1 MKPFR
6 QITNIRRLIRVAL
19 LAFTV
24 IWILP
29 NANAD
34 FTFTPG
40 HIYSTFREIGNTQDI
55 IEYSETGTVLGSL
68 TPPSLIEGDELHGIA
83 FGADG
88 FLYAVKVHF
97 AESGFSVLVLDSS
110 GTVHAAYTMG
120 GIYYGNL
127 SYGKIALDQQ
137 YIYVAGGDDLVRFTV
152 GSPNSGVS
160 IYTNNQ
166 VFDVKILP
174 NGHLFVAHAYGIDEI
189 TNAGTIVRSIS
200 LIGADFVDVRGI
212 EYDPAIDKLFV
223 TELGYTNFEF
233 RLMRINA
240 STGVLENSVYFV
252 YGDDLFLT
260 QSNTLL
266 VGSRTETPRI
276 YNENCEFLR
285 TLGTAERMFVTQY
298 ISIVIPPPV
307 SDFNRDGKPDY
318 VLYNAS
324 TRRTAVWYM
333 DDTVFLGGAYGPTLP
348 AGWRLVDVA
357 DFDGDGN
364 PDYALFNPSTRQTAI
379 WYLSAVAFVGGA
391 YGPTLPSGWALVATA
406 DFNGNGKPDYVL
418 YNSSTRQTA
427 VWYMSNNVFAGA
439 AYGPILLAGWSLV
452 GVADFNRDG
461 KTDYLLF
468 NASTHQSAIW
478 YLSGGTVIG
487 SAYGPTIASGYQVTG
502 AADFDG
508 DGSLDYVLYSPSTQ
522 RTALWYLY
530 NYALIG
536 GAYGPTLPAGWS
548 LVRP

>member
-34 FTFTPG
+34 FTFLPG

-110 GTVHAAYTMG
+110 GTVYAAYTMD

-127 SYGKIALDQQ
+127 SYGKVALDQQ
-137 YIYVAGGDDLVRFTV
+137 YIYVAGGGDLVRFTV
-152 GSPNSGVS
+152 GNPNSGVS

-276 YNENCEFLR
+276 YNENCAFLR

-298 ISIVIPPPV
+298 ISIVIP
-307 SDFNRDGKPDY
+307 
-318 VLYNAS
+318 L
-324 TRRTAVWYM
+324 
-333 DDTVFLGGAYGPTLP
+333 
-348 AGWRLVDVA
+348 RLVTSTVTANRIMCSTTRVRDA
-357 DFDGDGN
+357 RQYGTWTTLSFSA
-364 PDYALFNPSTRQTAI
+364 ALMVRLFQ
-379 WYLSAVAFVGGA
+379 
-391 YGPTLPSGWALVATA
+391 
-406 DFNGNGKPDYVL
+406 
-418 YNSSTRQTA
+418 
-427 VWYMSNNVFAGA
+427 
-439 AYGPILLAGWSLV
+439 LAGDWWMWRTSMV
-452 GVADFNRDG
+452 MATPIMRC
-461 KTDYLLF
+461 
-468 NASTHQSAIW
+468 STPARARRR
-478 YLSGGTVIG
+478 SGIC
-487 SAYGPTIASGYQVTG
+487 PR
-502 AADFDG
+502 
-508 DGSLDYVLYSPSTQ
+508 SP
-522 RTALWYLY
+522 L
-530 NYALIG
+530 
-536 GAYGPTLPAGWS
+536 
-548 LVRP
+548 